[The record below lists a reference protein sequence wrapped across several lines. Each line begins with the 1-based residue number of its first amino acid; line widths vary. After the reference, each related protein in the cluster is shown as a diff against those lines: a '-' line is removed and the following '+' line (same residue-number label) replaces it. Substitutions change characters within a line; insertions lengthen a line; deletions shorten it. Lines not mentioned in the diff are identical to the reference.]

1 MLRYIKV
8 NDNWIDTLKEQ
19 LENNKT
25 YMLIDNYVYVV
36 YEDGSEDCEGELEDE
51 CDNF

>member
-25 YMLIDNYVYVV
+25 YMLIDKYVYVI
-36 YEDGSEDCEGELEDE
+36 YEDGTEDCEGELEDE
-51 CDNF
+51 RDN